1 METLYEKLTEEN
13 KTKLK
18 NYKEQYPTIANN
30 LIQALQTKVSWIDLR
45 VIEMMHL
52 FDALEVKEFE
62 FITPLDNIFYGK

>member
-1 METLYEKLTEEN
+1 METLYEKLTKESR
-13 KTKLK
+13 TKLE
-18 NYKEQYPTIANN
+18 NYKEQYPTIVNN

-52 FDALEVKEFE
+52 FDALEVKDFN

>member
-1 METLYEKLTEEN
+1 MKTLYEKLTEEN
-13 KTKLK
+13 KTKLE

-52 FDALEVKEFE
+52 FDALEVKDFN
-62 FITPLDNIFYGK
+62 FVTPLDNLFYGN

>member
-1 METLYEKLTEEN
+1 METLYEKLTEVN
-13 KTKLK
+13 KTKLE

-52 FDALEVKEFE
+52 FDALEVKNFE

>member
-1 METLYEKLTEEN
+1 MKTLYEKLTEVN
-13 KTKLK
+13 KTKLE
-18 NYKEQYPTIANN
+18 NYKEQYPTIVKN

-52 FDALEVKEFE
+52 FDALEVKDFN

>member
-13 KTKLK
+13 KTKLE
-18 NYKEQYPTIANN
+18 NYKEQYLSIANN

-52 FDALEVKEFE
+52 FDALEVKNFE

>member
-1 METLYEKLTEEN
+1 MKTLYEKLTQEN
-13 KTKLK
+13 KTKLE
-18 NYKEQYPTIANN
+18 NYKEQYPSIANN

-52 FDALEVKEFE
+52 FDALEVKDFE

>member
-1 METLYEKLTEEN
+1 MKTLWEKLTDEN
-13 KTKLK
+13 KTNLE

-52 FDALEVKEFE
+52 FDALEVKDFN
-62 FITPLDNIFYGK
+62 FVTPLDNIFYGK

>member
-1 METLYEKLTEEN
+1 METLYEKLTEVN
-13 KTKLK
+13 KTKLE

-30 LIQALQTKVSWIDLR
+30 LIQALQTKISWIDLR

>member
-1 METLYEKLTEEN
+1 MKTLWEKLTEEN
-13 KTKLK
+13 KSKLE

-52 FDALEVKEFE
+52 FDALEIKDFNFV
-62 FITPLDNIFYGK
+62 TPLDNIFYGK

>member
-1 METLYEKLTEEN
+1 MKTLWQKLTEEN
-13 KTKLK
+13 KTKLE

-30 LIQALQTKVSWIDLR
+30 LIQALQTKISWIDLR

-52 FDALEVKEFE
+52 FDALEVKDFE

>member
-1 METLYEKLTEEN
+1 METLYEKLTEVN
-13 KTKLK
+13 KTKLE

-52 FDALEVKEFE
+52 FDALEVKDFE

>member
-1 METLYEKLTEEN
+1 METLYEKLTQEN
-13 KTKLK
+13 RNKLE
-18 NYKEQYPTIANN
+18 NYKEQYPSIANN

-52 FDALEVKEFE
+52 FDALEVKDFE

>member
-13 KTKLK
+13 KTKLE

-52 FDALEVKEFE
+52 FDALEVKNFE

>member
-1 METLYEKLTEEN
+1 METLYEKLTEVN
-13 KTKLK
+13 KTKLE

-52 FDALEVKEFE
+52 FYALEVKNFE

>member
-1 METLYEKLTEEN
+1 METLYEKLTEVN
-13 KTKLK
+13 KTKLE

>member
-1 METLYEKLTEEN
+1 MKTLYEKLSQEN
-13 KTKLK
+13 KLKLAAYTPIDLIMVLTKEVAWT
-18 NYKEQYPTIANN
+18 N
-30 LIQALQTKVSWIDLR
+30 LR

>member
-1 METLYEKLTEEN
+1 MKTLWEKLTDVN
-13 KTKLK
+13 KTKLE

-52 FDALEVKEFE
+52 FDALEVKDFN
-62 FITPLDNIFYGK
+62 FVTPLDNIFYGK

>member
-1 METLYEKLTEEN
+1 MKTLYEKLTQEN
-13 KTKLK
+13 KTKLE
-18 NYKEQYPTIANN
+18 NYKEQYPSIANN

-52 FDALEVKEFE
+52 FDAIEIKDFE

>member
-13 KTKLK
+13 KTKLE

-30 LIQALQTKVSWIDLR
+30 LIQALQTKISWIDLR

-52 FDALEVKEFE
+52 FDALEVKNFE

>member
-13 KTKLK
+13 KTKLE

-45 VIEMMHL
+45 VIEMMDL
-52 FDALEVKEFE
+52 FNALEVKEFE

>member
-13 KTKLK
+13 KTKLE
-18 NYKEQYPTIANN
+18 NYKKQYPSIANN

-52 FDALEVKEFE
+52 FDALEVKDFE

>member
-1 METLYEKLTEEN
+1 MKTLYEKLTEEN
-13 KTKLK
+13 KTKLE

-52 FDALEVKEFE
+52 FDALEVKDFE
-62 FITPLDNIFYGK
+62 FVTPLDNIFYGK

>member
-1 METLYEKLTEEN
+1 MKTLYEKLTEEN
-13 KTKLK
+13 KTKLE

-30 LIQALQTKVSWIDLR
+30 LIQALQTKISWIDLR

-52 FDALEVKEFE
+52 FDALEVKNFE

>member
-13 KTKLK
+13 KTKLE
-18 NYKEQYPTIANN
+18 NYKEQYPNIANN
-30 LIQALQTKVSWIDLR
+30 LIQALQTKISWIDLR

-52 FDALEVKEFE
+52 FDALEVKNFE

>member
-13 KTKLK
+13 KTKLE